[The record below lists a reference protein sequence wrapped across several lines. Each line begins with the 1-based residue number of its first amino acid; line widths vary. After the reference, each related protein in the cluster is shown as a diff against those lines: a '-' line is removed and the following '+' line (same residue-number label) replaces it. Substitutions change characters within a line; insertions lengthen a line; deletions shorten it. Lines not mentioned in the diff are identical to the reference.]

1 MNFKDCGKIFHTG
14 RILPHP
20 HTRGGPRLEVA
31 VAGGRGRGWPLT
43 VKGISA
49 ISHIGRYVEVSLL
62 KFRFHSKSM

>member
-14 RILPHP
+14 RTILHP
-20 HTRGGPRLEVA
+20 HTRDGPRLEVA
-31 VAGGRGRGWPLT
+31 VVVGRGRGWPLT

-62 KFRFHSKSM
+62 KFRIRSSSL